1 MIKIIKAILL
11 SLIIVLVLYYTGYII
26 VSKAGVSN
34 FRQFYKEKENI
45 DVLFIGP
52 STIYYVISPMYIWD
66 KYGIVTYNRG
76 TQSQTYALSYSLLEE
91 SLKKEKPSLI
101 VLDISLLAILEHNKH
116 INNAVMNQIASP
128 LLRNKTRLLY
138 NDNISA
144 LNIFNLYH
152 DRIFNLS
159 EADFF
164 TKSFY
169 KGELEY
175 SICYYDPNLKDMDDS
190 SSIELDK
197 IVVEYTNKYIE
208 LAKKYNADILFT
220 CMPSLSDRQKYYR
233 EFSKLAY
240 TLNVPYLNY
249 SDKSLSNIIGIDY
262 KHDFIDPFHINI
274 YGARKIMD
282 HLIPYIIEH
291 YNIPNRKDDP
301 KYASWNEDYI
311 KYARAVNRE
320 EIRARNSFNEWQ
332 NLAYYDNY
340 TMLISTN
347 GDNVLNRLPQTMKDR
362 FKSLGLTKYETVQ
375 GNLKY
380 AAIIDNNQVFFEEVT
395 DNIVSY
401 NGRMKNIVNLM
412 VSSEPWKA
420 TINVSGKP
428 RAKNRY
434 GINFVIY
441 DKVNREIVDS
451 IWIDP
456 AQPDV
461 VRR

>member
-11 SLIIVLVLYYTGYII
+11 SLIIVFVLYYIGTII
-26 VSKAGVSN
+26 VSKAGTSN

-52 STIYYVISPMYIWD
+52 STIYYVISPMYIWN
-66 KYGIVTYNRG
+66 KYGLVTYNRG

-101 VLDISLLAILEHNKH
+101 VLDISLLAILEHNKN

-128 LLRNKTRLLY
+128 LLRNQTRLLY

-159 EADFF
+159 KLDFF
-164 TKSFY
+164 TESFY
-169 KGELEY
+169 KGVLANPVFGFN
-175 SICYYDPNLKDMDDS
+175 SNLKDNDDGS
-190 SSIELDK
+190 NIELDK
-197 IVVEYTNKYIE
+197 IVIEYTKKYIWLANKY
-208 LAKKYNADILFT
+208 NTDILFV
-220 CMPSLSDRQKYYR
+220 CMPSLSNRKKYYR

-240 TLNVPYLNY
+240 SLNVPYINY
-249 SDKSLSNIIGIDY
+249 SEDNMSSLIGIDY
-262 KHDFIDPFHINI
+262 QKDFVDSFHINI
-274 YGARKIMD
+274 YGGRKVMD
-282 HLIPYIIEH
+282 HLIPYLIEN
-291 YNIPNRKDDP
+291 YNIPNRKNDP
-301 KYASWNEDYI
+301 KYASWNEDYS
-311 KYARAVNRE
+311 KYGRAVNRE
-320 EIRARNSFNEWQ
+320 EIRFKRSFQEWQ

-347 GDNVLNRLPQTMKDR
+347 GDNVLNRLPQSMKDK
-362 FKSLGLTKYETVQ
+362 FKSLGLNKFETDKKNQ
-375 GNLKY
+375 KY
-380 AAIIDNNQVFFEEVT
+380 AAIIDNNQVFFE
-395 DNIVSY
+395 DVSDRKVEY
-401 NGRMKNIVNLM
+401 KGRMKNIVNLL
-412 VSSEPWKA
+412 VSSEFNKA

-441 DKVNREIVDS
+441 DKINREIVDS
-451 IWIDP
+451 IWVDP
-456 AQPDV
+456 AKPDEI
-461 VRR
+461 RR